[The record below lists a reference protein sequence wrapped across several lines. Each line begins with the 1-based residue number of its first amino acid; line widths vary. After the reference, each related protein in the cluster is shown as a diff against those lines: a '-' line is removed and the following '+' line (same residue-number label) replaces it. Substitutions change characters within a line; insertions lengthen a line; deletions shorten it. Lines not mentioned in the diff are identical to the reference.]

1 MEERGVT
8 DEYLYVQVV
17 KQAAVSPVPIEI
29 IRIRLQNFAN
39 YNSGSYMDNNLATKT
54 RLIFFSLI
62 FNRFRNT
69 GVQHMLSSE
78 GKQLEVLLLIRREQ
92 LQR

>member
-62 FNRFRNT
+62 F
-69 GVQHMLSSE
+69 
-78 GKQLEVLLLIRREQ
+78 
-92 LQR
+92 

>member
-1 MEERGVT
+1 MT

-39 YNSGSYMDNNLATKT
+39 YNSGSYMDNNLAKK
-54 RLIFFSLI
+54 
-62 FNRFRNT
+62 N
-69 GVQHMLSSE
+69 
-78 GKQLEVLLLIRREQ
+78 
-92 LQR
+92 